1 MFGAVMTDPENCKGL
16 LELLLHKKLDRIIV
30 STEKSM
36 IYHPEYK
43 PEYKGVR
50 LDVYAKDD
58 TNTRYNIEM
67 QVLRKS
73 TLGKRSR
80 YYHSQIDMDLLL
92 SGSDYRELPDT
103 YVIFIC
109 DFDPF
114 GFGKYLYS
122 FYTACRE
129 EDSLAFNDGLYTIFL
144 STAGK
149 NESEVPEALVSF
161 LKFVKADLSE
171 SSKDFHKYN
180 IEMQVLRKSTLG
192 KRSRYYHSQIDMDLL
207 LSGSDYR
214 ELPYT
219 YVIFICDFDPF
230 GFGKYLYSF
239 YTSCREEGSL
249 AFNDGLYT
257 ILFSTAGKNKSEV
270 PEALVSFLKFV
281 KADLSESSKDLHN
294 E

>member
-1 MFGAVMTDPENCKGL
+1 MKKALQDLTIKDNFMFGAVMTDPENC
-16 LELLLHKKLDRIIV
+16 
-30 STEKSM
+30 
-36 IYHPEYK
+36 
-43 PEYKGVR
+43 KGVR

-92 SGSDYRELPDT
+92 SGSDYRKLPDT

-129 EDSLAFNDGLYTIFL
+129 EGSLAFNDGLYTIFL

-149 NESEVPEALVSF
+149 
-161 LKFVKADLSE
+161 
-171 SSKDFHKYN
+171 
-180 IEMQVLRKSTLG
+180 
-192 KRSRYYHSQIDMDLL
+192 SQ
-207 LSGSDYR
+207 
-214 ELPYT
+214 LPT
-219 YVIFICDFDPF
+219 
-230 GFGKYLYSF
+230 
-239 YTSCREEGSL
+239 T
-249 AFNDGLYT
+249 
-257 ILFSTAGKNKSEV
+257 
-270 PEALVSFLKFV
+270 
-281 KADLSESSKDLHN
+281 
-294 E
+294 

>member
-1 MFGAVMTDPENCKGL
+1 MKKTLQDLTIKDNFMFGAVMTDPENC
-16 LELLLHKKLDRIIV
+16 
-30 STEKSM
+30 
-36 IYHPEYK
+36 
-43 PEYKGVR
+43 KGVR

-114 GFGKYLYS
+114 GFGKYSYS

-129 EDSLAFNDGLYTIFL
+129 EGSLAFNDGLYTIFL

-149 NESEVPEALVSF
+149 KENREMEERFMLLEELLQEEHEEGLRQGRIAERTENIQRLTDLLFSLLKNLTNFLTVFLRKLKQKKILLVSCNGSSSQPSLHPF
-161 LKFVKADLSE
+161 RIFYQRLNNLFHSYQKKKTKEKGISVPLLHSGCFKNSSE
-171 SSKDFHKYN
+171 F
-180 IEMQVLRKSTLG
+180 
-192 KRSRYYHSQIDMDLL
+192 
-207 LSGSDYR
+207 
-214 ELPYT
+214 
-219 YVIFICDFDPF
+219 
-230 GFGKYLYSF
+230 
-239 YTSCREEGSL
+239 
-249 AFNDGLYT
+249 A
-257 ILFSTAGKNKSEV
+257 A
-270 PEALVSFLKFV
+270 
-281 KADLSESSKDLHN
+281 
-294 E
+294 

>member
-1 MFGAVMTDPENCKGL
+1 MKKTLQDLTIKDNFMFGAVMTDPENC
-16 LELLLHKKLDRIIV
+16 
-30 STEKSM
+30 
-36 IYHPEYK
+36 
-43 PEYKGVR
+43 KGVR

-114 GFGKYLYS
+114 GFGKYSYS

-144 STAGK
+144 
-149 NESEVPEALVSF
+149 
-161 LKFVKADLSE
+161 
-171 SSKDFHKYN
+171 
-180 IEMQVLRKSTLG
+180 
-192 KRSRYYHSQIDMDLL
+192 
-207 LSGSDYR
+207 
-214 ELPYT
+214 
-219 YVIFICDFDPF
+219 
-230 GFGKYLYSF
+230 
-239 YTSCREEGSL
+239 
-249 AFNDGLYT
+249 
-257 ILFSTAGKNKSEV
+257 STAGKNKSEV

-281 KADLSESSKDLHN
+281 KADLSESSKDFHN
-294 E
+294 EYVRKLQRSISQIKENREMEERFMLLEELLQEEHEEGLRQGRIAERTENIQRLTDLLFSLLKKFDKLPDSLFEKIEAEKDPDRFMQWSQFAAESASLPDFLSKIE